1 MADDLNDASRFYR
14 FILPPPQ
21 LDSPVPRP
29 GPYLFHGAG
38 VQNQFSQYSQS
49 VWIDRI
55 AIFRRIL
62 LVWRDIKCILGKNCL
77 LLRID
82 IAKISTREVIKND
95 SSPAWNVR
103 TFVIWIVWVSRLNS
117 GSNFFRRKQMLRFTS
132 KRWSVNKHL
141 VRMCSLLIGLVKTQ
155 QLYGYLD
162 SWLFCTVKNLFNRA
176 AARYASLSALL
187 FLPYKKWKE
196 RINRKKSSWYGRPSL
211 PKIQGCQI
219 DQQIQ
224 SRSKD
229 QLQDSIANKGMA
241 WPNYR

>member
-1 MADDLNDASRFYR
+1 MRVKYYGSYLPDARIVTQFASWFIEVQKIADDLNDASHFYR

-29 GPYLFHGAG
+29 RPYLFHGAG

-95 SSPAWNVR
+95 LSPAWNVR

-141 VRMCSLLIGLVKTQ
+141 VRMCS
-155 QLYGYLD
+155 
-162 SWLFCTVKNLFNRA
+162 
-176 AARYASLSALL
+176 
-187 FLPYKKWKE
+187 
-196 RINRKKSSWYGRPSL
+196 
-211 PKIQGCQI
+211 
-219 DQQIQ
+219 
-224 SRSKD
+224 
-229 QLQDSIANKGMA
+229 
-241 WPNYR
+241 